1 MKKIL
6 IIEDDIMLNE
16 ALKYDLTA
24 QGYVVDNFY
33 NAESAFSYL
42 KDSSID
48 LIILD
53 INLPGMSGFDF
64 IKQLKKTFPNTAT
77 MFLSACDLDK
87 DILKGYDLGADEYI
101 TKPFNIDILHRKIKV
116 LMKRNDKNNSNDFE
130 DDHLKININK
140 CLIKKKKKEILMTP
154 TEFKILKYIFE
165 NKHSIITR
173 DSIITSLWDLNN
185 KYIDE
190 HTLTVNINRLRK
202 KIENQNHKYIKTVY
216 GLGYI
221 WVGDEHEK

>member
-140 CLIKKKKKEILMTP
+140 CLIKVKGKEILMTP

-202 KIENQNHKYIKTVY
+202 KNWKSKS
-216 GLGYI
+216 
-221 WVGDEHEK
+221 